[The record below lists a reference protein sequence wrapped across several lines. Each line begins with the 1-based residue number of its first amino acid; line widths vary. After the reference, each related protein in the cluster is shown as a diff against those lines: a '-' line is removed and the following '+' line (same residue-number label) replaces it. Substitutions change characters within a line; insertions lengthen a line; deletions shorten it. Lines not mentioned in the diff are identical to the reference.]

1 MRALDRQTML
11 QRPAAGSGG
20 EAMPL
25 AVLAQAKS
33 SLGSGPGVLSAPP
46 IADAGR
52 PLDSATRG
60 SMESG
65 FGRDFSSIRVHDDA
79 RAHDNARSLGAR
91 AYAAGD
97 HIVFGEGQYRPE
109 SSSGQA
115 LIAHELAHSV
125 QQGGVQMKADGP
137 MPAAADAELEAQADR
152 AAAAVTAGRAAPTLS
167 RIGAPAVFRAKT
179 DDPAPSGS
187 AASSKGGPT
196 PGLPANWTVVEPK
209 PVDPGTDRLVVAVS
223 GFELPQVKGRGAWVQ
238 EVYDLHKPDRL
249 IFTPIFKGKGATVD
263 TYDNVAA
270 YKEGSE
276 KYKTIWLNKY
286 GFTTLKAM
294 GTAFKTAAA
303 SNADLKTKIETKEV
317 ATILKG
323 FAKERLTDAKC
334 DIDHIVEKQLQG
346 TSSPANLQLLGSSK
360 NQASGRDTY
369 QELVGLVNQLKGT
382 DYGHVR
388 ELQFRFTTG
397 ISVKPDTDTK
407 DGSQIIEEA
416 LRNKVVTGS
425 ADVANAEGDP
435 VTMTAGGAPE
445 TMKVRKS
452 GATPID
458 FNFKRIVPGMRL
470 TSYGRTTKKGAADD
484 IDGVLDGKLVKTTG
498 RADEFVKLDATLQKD
513 PAPTAAE
520 APADGAEEPQKP
532 SERRMLKLRKSK
544 QNDKIAFHYPYLS
557 PGWIKP
563 EIDDAGNLRG
573 SGAIKSTIPML
584 GEIGINFGPDL
595 LEAKAPI
602 DAAKLKSPIPGLR
615 FTGGA
620 FALQLSPSFVPSGSV
635 QFEIG
640 PKGKPI
646 ILGDIT
652 AKFAGGAFLA
662 EGTIKPGV
670 GIPGVQEAE
679 GKVRF
684 HSENGWSGELKIN
697 STSVPNTVIDVRV
710 AMAQNGD
717 KLDMTA
723 EGSAKITVKDKTF
736 DLTAQWVDGSITYR
750 GKGRWEKPFKIVDA
764 IEAKVYYRDGYLKVS
779 GGGFFTFREQWKGD
793 ITLTYERYP
802 GGSVKVEGI
811 ANVDVETKNKKG
823 KGKLSGGIDE
833 RGKIYGKGTIAY
845 QITPTIRP
853 ELTVEL
859 DKEDH
864 LRITGSLTLGPYTL
878 FEKYPKEG
886 KGRRDLF
893 KITTPGFSI
902 PTPIPAVRAYVKF
915 FAGVSYSVFFG
926 PGVVETVKISG
937 SFDPLEEN
945 PNIIADIGA
954 RFTCVAGFGLY
965 GNFGAELGV
974 DVLFGAGDVHGTITV
989 TPGILGTAKADVEA
1003 KGHYEKG
1010 SFTVGMHP
1018 KFEMSLDATLGIGG
1032 AVTIS
1037 ALWGL
1042 LSYTWDFDIASFST
1056 NLAKKT
1062 VDVGEFSTSFGGGGG
1077 SAQEIPGATDKA
1089 KMDDVDPMGVI
1100 KDIMRRR
1107 EEKSAPNPNYDPNA
1121 RPPGRDYIGNKI

>member
-1 MRALDRQTML
+1 MRALDCQPML
-11 QRPAAGSGG
+11 QRPPSAKAPG
-20 EAMPL
+20 AMPL

-46 IADAGR
+46 ISDAGR
-52 PLDSATRG
+52 PLDAATRG

-79 RAHDNARSLGAR
+79 RAHDSARSLGAR

-97 HIVFGEGQYRPE
+97 HIVFGEGQYRPG
-109 SSSGQA
+109 SSSGNA

-152 AAAAVTAGRAAPTLS
+152 AAAAVTAGRAAPALS
-167 RIGAPAVFRAKT
+167 RIGTPAVFRAKT
-179 DDPAPSGS
+179 DDPAPAGS
-187 AASSKGGPT
+187 AASSQGGPT
-196 PGLPANWTVVEPK
+196 PGLPDNWTIVEPK
-209 PVDPGTDRLVVAVS
+209 PADPGTDRLVVAVS
-223 GFELPQVKGRGAWVQ
+223 GFQLPEVKGRGPWVQ

-249 IFTPIFKGKGATVD
+249 IFSPIFKGKGASVD
-263 TYDNVAA
+263 SYDNVAA

-294 GTAFKTAAA
+294 GAAFKTAAA
-303 SNADLKTKIETKEV
+303 GNAELKAKIETKEV

-323 FAKERLTDAKC
+323 FAREKLTDAKC

-346 TSSPANLQLLGSSK
+346 TSSPANLQLLGSAK
-360 NQASGRDTY
+360 NQASGREAY
-369 QELVGLVNQLKGT
+369 QKLVELVGQLKGT
-382 DYGHVR
+382 EYGHVR
-388 ELQFRFTTG
+388 ELQFRFPTG
-397 ISVKPDTDTK
+397 IAVQPDTDAK

-425 ADVANAEGDP
+425 AEVANAEGDP

-470 TSYGRTTKKGAADD
+470 TGYSRTTRKGSPDD

-498 RADEFVKLDATLQKD
+498 KADEFVKLDATLQKD
-513 PAPTAAE
+513 PAPTTPD
-520 APADGAEEPQKP
+520 APADGAEEPKPP
-532 SERRMLKLRKSK
+532 SERRILKLRKSK
-544 QNDKIAFHYPYLS
+544 QNDRIAFHYPYLS

-563 EIDDAGNLRG
+563 QIDDAGKLTG
-573 SGAIKSTIPML
+573 TGAIKSTIPML
-584 GEIGINFGPDL
+584 GEVGIEFGPDL
-595 LEAKAPI
+595 LKAKAPI

-620 FALQLSPSFVPSGSV
+620 FELQLSPNFVPSGSV

-652 AKFAGGAFLA
+652 AKYAGGAFLA

-684 HSENGWSGELKIN
+684 HSERGWSGELRIN

-710 AMAQNGD
+710 AMAQKGD

-723 EGSAKITVKDKTF
+723 EGGARITVKDKVF

-750 GKGRWEKPFKIVDA
+750 GTGRWEKPFKIVDA
-764 IEAKVYYRDGYLKVS
+764 IEARVYYRNGYLKIS
-779 GGGFFTFREQWKGD
+779 GGGFFTFRNQWKGD
-793 ITLTYERYP
+793 ITLTYERYA
-802 GGSVKVEGI
+802 GGGIKVEGI
-811 ANVDVETKNKKG
+811 ANVEVETKDKKG

-833 RGKIYGKGTIAY
+833 RGKLYGKGTIAY

-878 FEKYPKEG
+878 FGKYPEEG

-915 FAGVSYSVFFG
+915 FAGVGYSVYFG
-926 PGVVETVKISG
+926 PGKVETIRVTG
-937 SFDPLEEN
+937 AFDPLEEN
-945 PNIIADIGA
+945 PNIVADLAA
-954 RFTCVAGFGLY
+954 RFTCEAGFGLY
-965 GNFGAELGV
+965 GNFGAKLGV
-974 DVLFGAGDVHGTITV
+974 DVLFGAGDVNGTITV
-989 TPGILGTAKADVEA
+989 TPGIIGSAKADVEA

-1010 SFTVGMHP
+1010 NFTVGMHP

-1032 AVTIS
+1032 KVTIS

-1042 LSYTWDFDIASFST
+1042 LSHSWNFDIASFST

-1062 VDVGEFSTSFGGGGG
+1062 VDVGEFSTSFGSGG
-1077 SAQEIPGATDKA
+1077 EIPGATEKA
-1089 KMDDVDPMGVI
+1089 KMPDVDPMGII

-1107 EEKSAPNPNYDPNA
+1107 EEKSAPNPNYDPDA
-1121 RPPGRDYIGNKI
+1121 RPPGRDHIGNKI